1 MTNNAWL
8 SDKAL
13 KLLAS
18 SNTNNNLVALL
29 QVTAPFPHMLLRASP
44 AFVYA
49 TACSHFS
56 FISATVD
63 VKISLGFFVLF
74 FFYIVYNWNSKN
86 TTLNSFSIKGW
97 E

>member
-1 MTNNAWL
+1 MTNNTWL

-18 SNTNNNLVALL
+18 SDANNDLSA
-29 QVTAPFPHMLLRASP
+29 TPGHCPISPHAPVGLP

-56 FISATVD
+56 FISIMVD
-63 VKISLGFFVLF
+63 VKISLGYF
-74 FFYIVYNWNSKN
+74 FFFTLFTFGIVEIQRWKN
-86 TTLNSFSIKGW
+86 VEFSIKGW

>member
-18 SNTNNNLVALL
+18 SNANNNLVVLL
-29 QVTAPFPHMLLRASP
+29 QVTAPFPHMLLWASP

-63 VKISLGFFVLF
+63 VKISLGYF
-74 FFYIVYNWNSKN
+74 FFTLFTFGIVKIQRWIHS
-86 TTLNSFSIKGW
+86 L
-97 E
+97 